1 MSTHSLKE
9 EYELCRVGNRSHEHF
24 KLKVDDTYMYII
36 RCLDYSAHGQ
46 LGLGQ
51 LGPVR
56 DSSEFR
62 DSSAPILRQLGPM
75 INDMMALS

>member
-1 MSTHSLKE
+1 MSTYSLKE

-24 KLKVDDTYMYII
+24 KLKVDDTYVYN
-36 RCLDYSAHGQ
+36 SV
-46 LGLGQ
+46 LGL

>member
-24 KLKVDDTYMYII
+24 KLKVDDTYVYN
-36 RCLDYSAHGQ
+36 SV
-46 LGLGQ
+46 LGLLVLGQ
-51 LGPVR
+51 LGPV
-56 DSSEFR
+56 R

>member
-9 EYELCRVGNRSHEHF
+9 EYELYRVGNRSHEHF
-24 KLKVDDTYMYII
+24 KLKVDDTYVYNSV
-36 RCLDYSAHGQ
+36 LGL

-51 LGPVR
+51 LGPV
-56 DSSEFR
+56 R

-75 INDMMALS
+75 INDNMALS